1 MADDSMGAE
10 LHDRVISGL
19 TALLLEMEQFK
30 REQYNREG
38 VQSSVTAFQD
48 SMRTTMAALRE
59 VVHELQGS
67 PPELDHGL
75 VDGITH
81 GPMAELKARTGA
93 ATKIVVSPRWP
104 KDVSWAMTMQ
114 LYRVLE
120 QAMQNV
126 TDHSGAR
133 NVTVALEATED
144 RLIVEVVDDGLGLP
158 LGTSVEGQGM
168 RSMRRRAFVMGGT
181 VEIRNRRRGGVV
193 VRCTV
198 PIPKPTNALDD

>member
-19 TALLLEMEQFK
+19 TTLLLEMEQFR
-30 REQYNREG
+30 REQYNRSG

-48 SMRTTMAALRE
+48 SMRKTIEALRE

-67 PPELDHGL
+67 PPQLDHGL
-75 VDGITH
+75 VDGIAH
-81 GPMAELKARTGA
+81 GPMVELKARTGA
-93 ATKIVVSPRWP
+93 ATKIVVSRRWP
-104 KDVSWAMTMQ
+104 KDLSWATTMQ
-114 LYRVLE
+114 LYRVVE

-133 NVTVALEATED
+133 NVTVSLDATD
-144 RLIVEVVDDGLGLP
+144 DHLIVEVVDDGLGLP

-168 RSMRRRAFVMGGT
+168 RSMRQRAFVMGGT
-181 VEIRNRRRGGVV
+181 VDIRNRRKGGVV
-193 VRCTV
+193 VRCRV
-198 PIPKPTNALDD
+198 QRPDPLNPSDD